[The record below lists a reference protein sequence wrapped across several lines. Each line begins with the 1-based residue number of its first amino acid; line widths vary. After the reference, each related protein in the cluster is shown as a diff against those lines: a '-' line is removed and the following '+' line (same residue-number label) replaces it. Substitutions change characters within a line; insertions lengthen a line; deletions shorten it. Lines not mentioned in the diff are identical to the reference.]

1 MKKLGMIAVMASVL
15 FAVCGAGFA
24 GTTNKWD
31 IRSAQY
37 ADIAG
42 KAATNFQV
50 YVDTGAATTTS
61 VVTVTGGA
69 FISNQVAVLQYPQG
83 SYNSNGITA
92 NSNAVWAFTDG
103 TNNWT
108 IGMWGTI
115 YTGSV
120 WKLALNGN
128 TLTNY
133 WLYPTNGVLSN
144 GVWGAYGAAV
154 SGVATVTVSS
164 STSEIYAYTPA
175 LSCIK
180 TNIAMTNTN
189 GTMTTNLSTFI
200 NGVLYK

>member
-1 MKKLGMIAVMASVL
+1 MP
-15 FAVCGAGFA
+15 A
-24 GTTNKWD
+24 GT
-31 IRSAQY
+31 RGSASRKGQAVSETSPVPQWVRDMQ
-37 ADIAG
+37 ADRYLCTCGEPAISIWAG
-42 KAATNFQV
+42 
-50 YVDTGAATTTS
+50 TGKPICEAC
-61 VVTVTGGA
+61 
-69 FISNQVAVLQYPQG
+69 L
-83 SYNSNGITA
+83 
-92 NSNAVWAFTDG
+92 DR
-103 TNNWT
+103 
-108 IGMWGTI
+108 
-115 YTGSV
+115 
-120 WKLALNGN
+120 KLALNGN